1 MIVESLVN
9 LFLGILRG
17 ALSGFE
23 MVGLPLQYINTLNT
37 ILVYGNWVVG
47 VDIMALFVGT
57 VVFWWAIK
65 LAVGLIIWLWE
76 LLPLT

>member
-1 MIVESLVN
+1 MIVEGLVN
-9 LFLGILRG
+9 MFLGILRG
-17 ALSGFE
+17 AFSGFE
-23 MVGLPLQYINTLNT
+23 LVGLPMQYINTLNT

-47 VDIMALFVGT
+47 VDIMAIFVGT

-65 LAVGLIIWLWE
+65 LSVGLIIWLWE